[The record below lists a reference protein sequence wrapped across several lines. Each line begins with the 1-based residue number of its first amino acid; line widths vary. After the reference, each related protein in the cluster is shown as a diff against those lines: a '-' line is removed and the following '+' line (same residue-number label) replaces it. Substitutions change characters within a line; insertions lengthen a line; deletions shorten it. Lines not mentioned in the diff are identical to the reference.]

1 MSNSNAQKSNV
12 NIIGSNNETKVN
24 QFNISIYANDVLSIT
39 NELREN
45 IINTLE
51 GELVNSELNVF
62 LCYPNILKDKL
73 F

>member
-45 IINTLE
+45 IINTL
-51 GELVNSELNVF
+51 NNCSE
-62 LCYPNILKDKL
+62 
-73 F
+73 